1 MSDANTK
8 TDSPKR
14 EPFVVK
20 VDEPYEFNPIAG
32 SKFFTSTEIC
42 EMISGLLKTV
52 FCDFEGCIFE
62 VNQGME
68 PTISLIFNHGDYPDS
83 KLPRACE
90 RLGSKQVGNTIIDR
104 GRARDSYN
112 RNGDRFYLTEDGH
125 DFVKSLIIRR
135 LYNNGNLNYKNIVS
149 EITDRGPMTQ
159 TFIANYVQYTKVS
172 FISIDRLCSLIFP
185 TGEADGD
192 KVEYS
197 VSISAPIN
205 MGYGVSNYVLNVT
218 KISSKELS
226 QFCNKIGL
234 NMQSL
239 NIIR

>member
-1 MSDANTK
+1 MSDATK
-8 TDSPKR
+8 TEAPKR

-32 SKFFTSTEIC
+32 SKFITSTEIC

-68 PTISLIFNHGDYPDS
+68 PTIALIFNHGDYPDS
-83 KLPRACE
+83 TLPRACE
-90 RLGSKQVGNTIIDR
+90 RIGSKQVGNTIIDR

-112 RNGDRFYLTEDGH
+112 RNGDRFYLTEDGQ

-135 LYNNGNLNYKNIVS
+135 LYNNGNINYRNVVT
-149 EITDRGPMTQ
+149 EIMDRGPISQ
-159 TFIANYVQYTKVS
+159 TFTTQPIQYTKVS
-172 FISIDRLCSLIFP
+172 FMSIDRLCSLIFP
-185 TGEADGD
+185 NGEKEEDR
-192 KVEYS
+192 VEYI
-197 VSISAPIN
+197 VGISAPIN
-205 MGYGVSNYVLNVT
+205 MGYGVSNYVLNIT

-226 QFCNKIGL
+226 AFCNKIGV